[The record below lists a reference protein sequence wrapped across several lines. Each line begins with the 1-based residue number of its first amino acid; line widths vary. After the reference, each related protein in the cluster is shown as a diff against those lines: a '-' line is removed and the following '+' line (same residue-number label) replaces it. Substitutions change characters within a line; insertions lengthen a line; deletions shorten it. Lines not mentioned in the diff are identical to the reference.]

1 MTVDRRFENHFR
13 EIQATRD
20 TIEQLTTAL
29 LRSDGEGPTDGR
41 MEERVTRLET
51 HMEYVRRDLDEIRAD
66 QKIALGKLDGLAT
79 SLTHARAHTAGK
91 VTVITTG
98 IAVVAVLLGVLAY
111 GGDRFS
117 QGMEVDAASK
127 SAVQAAT
134 AP

>member
-1 MTVDRRFENHFR
+1 MSVDERFKPYFEAVSRQETAVDRIEK
-13 EIQATRD
+13 ALKRD
-20 TIEQLTTAL
+20 GGGGI
-29 LRSDGEGPTDGR
+29 SDG
-41 MEERVTRLET
+41 MEQRVTKLET

-66 QKIALGKLDGLAT
+66 QKIALNKLDGLAT